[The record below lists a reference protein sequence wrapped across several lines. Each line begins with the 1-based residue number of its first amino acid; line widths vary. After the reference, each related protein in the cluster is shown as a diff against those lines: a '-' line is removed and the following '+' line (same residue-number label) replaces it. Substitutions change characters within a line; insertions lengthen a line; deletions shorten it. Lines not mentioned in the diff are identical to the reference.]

1 MVDKLC
7 FDHHNELQGKIMIS
21 SMTGYG
27 RAESVTAEAK
37 VVVEITSV
45 NNRYS
50 EIQTRLP
57 RFLISLESKI
67 KEQILSSVSRGKINY
82 SLTWEDLVPPV
93 DQIKLNF
100 ETARIYCN
108 LFNQLKKEF
117 KLKGELELED
127 FVALPDIIKMER
139 EELHQEK
146 VWPIVSEV
154 TQKALS
160 DLNRMRQTE
169 GKSLALELEKMM
181 SGLSSK
187 VDEIEKYS
195 QQSLTQYQEK
205 LRAKIRLLQ
214 SEVMLDETRIAQE
227 VALMADKID
236 VTEECARFRSH
247 QAQFLQ
253 TLKENSAVG
262 KRLGFI
268 LQELNREANTIGAK
282 AIEYEISARVISIK
296 EELEKIRE
304 QIQNLE

>member
-1 MVDKLC
+1 
-7 FDHHNELQGKIMIS
+7 MIS

-27 RAESVTAEAK
+27 RAESVTPEAK

-57 RFLISLESKI
+57 RFLAPLESKI
-67 KEQILSSVSRGKINY
+67 KELILNSVSRGKINY
-82 SLTWEDLVPPV
+82 SLTWEDLVPQT
-93 DQIKLNF
+93 DQIKLNV
-100 ETARIYCN
+100 ETARIYYN

-127 FVALPDIIKMER
+127 FVALPDIIKLER
-139 EELHQEK
+139 EELNQEK
-146 VWPIVSEV
+146 IWPLVSEA
-154 TQKALS
+154 TQKALT
-160 DLNRMRQTE
+160 DLNRMRQAE
-169 GKSLALELEKMM
+169 GDALAKELGRMM
-181 SGLSSK
+181 TGLSSR

-195 QQSLTQYQEK
+195 KESLAQYAEK
-205 LRAKIRLLQ
+205 LRAKIKQLLG
-214 SEVMLDETRIAQE
+214 EIAVDESRIAQE

-268 LQELNREANTIGAK
+268 LQELNREANTMGAK
-282 AIEYEISARVISIK
+282 AIQYEISARVISIK
-296 EELEKIRE
+296 EELEKMRE